1 MSEGLL
7 MVLREEEQLFDAC
20 RVLFGE
26 QVAVSREFLQYM
38 QLDGVKNAYRSRAR
52 ECHPDCYAGEGDLL
66 ARTELFRKSVEAYEL
81 LTCYLRDRK
90 LPVARRKAPSTGYR
104 SPAYHRWP
112 RAQQVKPRVR
122 DERYYDGPL
131 PPIELRIGLYLYFRG
146 IISYQSLVRS
156 LVWQRDQRPALGT
169 LACTWGWLTDDLIDY
184 ILSACHMPVPFGERA
199 VKLGL
204 ITPNQLKVL
213 LFHQRSLQQPIGRYF
228 VQQGLV
234 SEQELLRLLKERQF
248 HNRDVRSNR
257 LL

>member
-1 MSEGLL
+1 M
-7 MVLREEEQLFDAC
+7 MPREEAQLYDAC

-26 QVAVSREFLQYM
+26 QIDVSRDFLQYV
-38 QLDGVKNAYRSRAR
+38 QLDGIKHAYRSRAR
-52 ECHPDCYAGEGDLL
+52 ECHPDSYAGEGDLL

-81 LTCYLRDRK
+81 LTTYLRDRK
-90 LPVARRKAPSTGYR
+90 LPIPRQKPQSAG
-104 SPAYHRWP
+104 HRAQTFQRWHRTQQIKP
-112 RAQQVKPRVR
+112 RAR

-146 IISYQSLVRS
+146 VISYQAVVRS
-156 LVWQRDQRPALGT
+156 LVWQRDQRPAIGA
-169 LACTWGWLTDDLIDY
+169 LACTWGWITDELIDY

-234 SEQELLRLLKERQF
+234 SERDLLRLLKERML
-248 HNRDVRSNR
+248 HNRDVQSNR
-257 LL
+257 FI